1 MPSFLVGAAYDYTKG
16 SSVSGRDGAT
26 YHQAQPGADYFLSK
40 RTDVY
45 FVGIDQKAS
54 GTDSTRSAAAA
65 AINGVTPSNDNHQV
79 VLRVGMRHK
88 C

>member
-1 MPSFLVGAAYDYTKG
+1 MT
-16 SSVSGRDGAT
+16 VSRALDLSASLNM
-26 YHQAQPGADYFLSK
+26 HQPGTDYFLSK

-45 FVGIDQKAS
+45 FVGIYQKAS
-54 GTDSTRSAAAA
+54 GTDSTGSAAVV

-88 C
+88 F